1 MDDAEKRVKKT
12 VDKMPGHELYGYGE
26 AGVLTDEAQ
35 KKASTLEKEAK
46 EKTQK
51 RIRNKG
57 SRSSSVEGDLAKADL
72 RLQSVVVGRF
82 YFIFNHLKT
91 GDLTP
96 LLRGVGGVSRK

>member
-46 EKTQK
+46 EK
-51 RIRNKG
+51 N
-57 SRSSSVEGDLAKADL
+57 AKKD
-72 RLQSVVVGRF
+72 
-82 YFIFNHLKT
+82 K
-91 GDLTP
+91 
-96 LLRGVGGVSRK
+96 K